1 MPGSVGAYPVGVDL
15 QLLGLMAIYSFV
27 TSVSPGPN
35 NTVLLTLSARFGQK
49 GALPH
54 LVGMVIG
61 LSVMVIAM
69 SAGLG
74 AFFTA
79 FPAVYQVMKYV
90 GFAYVLYMAWRIYRA
105 AVPQPGED
113 GGSPTTIWR
122 ATLFQWVNPKA
133 WIVIATFVTAYVPV
147 ELGVLSVLIALAM
160 FIGFTMPGAI
170 VWVFVGTLL
179 ARWLRTARSQKIF
192 TTVMALALVAS
203 MLPVLFL

>member
-35 NTVLLTLSARFGQK
+35 NTVLLTLSARFGHK

-105 AVPQPGED
+105 AVPEPGED

>member
-1 MPGSVGAYPVGVDL
+1 MGVEW

-35 NTVLLTLSARFGQK
+35 NTVLLTLSARFGHR

-54 LVGMVIG
+54 LGGMVLG
-61 LSVMVIAM
+61 LSAMVIAM

-74 AFFTA
+74 TFFATY
-79 FPAVYQVMKYV
+79 PAVYQVMKYV

-105 AVPQPGED
+105 SIPQPGVSE
-113 GGSPTTIWR
+113 GSPTTVWR

-147 ELGVLSVLIALAM
+147 ELGAPSILIALAM
-160 FIGFTMPGAI
+160 FLGFTMPGAV
-170 VWVFVGTLL
+170 VWVVVGALL
-179 ARWLRTARSQKIF
+179 ARWLRTPRAQKIF
-192 TTVMALALVAS
+192 TSVMAIALVAS
-203 MLPVLFL
+203 MVPVLFL

>member
-1 MPGSVGAYPVGVDL
+1 
-15 QLLGLMAIYSFV
+15 MAIYSFV
-27 TSVSPGPN
+27 TAVSPGPN
-35 NTVLLTLSARFGQK
+35 NTVLLTLSARFGHK

-79 FPAVYQVMKYV
+79 YPAVYEVMKYA

-105 AVPQPGED
+105 ALPQPGEEA
-113 GGSPTTIWR
+113 GPPTTIWR

-147 ELGVLSVLIALAM
+147 ELGAPSVLIAVAM

-170 VWVFVGTLL
+170 LWVVVGTLL
-179 ARWLRTARSQKIF
+179 SRWLRTPRSQKAF

-203 MLPVLFL
+203 MVPVLFL

>member
-1 MPGSVGAYPVGVDL
+1 
-15 QLLGLMAIYSFV
+15 MAVYSFV

-35 NTVLLTLSARFGQK
+35 NTVLLTLSARFGQR

-54 LVGMVIG
+54 LVGMVVG

-74 AFFTA
+74 AFFAAYPT
-79 FPAVYQVMKYV
+79 VYEVMKYV

-105 AVPQPGED
+105 AIPEAGSE
-113 GGSPTTIWR
+113 GGKPATVWG

-147 ELGVLSVLIALAM
+147 ELGAFSVLIAVAM

-170 VWVFVGTLL
+170 IWVFLGTLMS
-179 ARWLRTARSQKIF
+179 RWLRTERSQKVF

-203 MLPVLFL
+203 MMPVLFL

>member
-170 VWVFVGTLL
+170 VWVFVGSLL

>member
-79 FPAVYQVMKYV
+79 YPAVYQVMKYV

-170 VWVFVGTLL
+170 VWVFVGSLL
-179 ARWLRTARSQKIF
+179 ARWLRTVRSQKIF

>member
-54 LVGMVIG
+54 LIGMVIG

-79 FPAVYQVMKYV
+79 YPAVYQVMKYV

-170 VWVFVGTLL
+170 VWVFVGSLL
-179 ARWLRTARSQKIF
+179 ARWLRTVRSQKIF

>member
-54 LVGMVIG
+54 LIGMVIG

-79 FPAVYQVMKYV
+79 YPAVYQVMKYV

-192 TTVMALALVAS
+192 TAVMALALVAS

>member
-1 MPGSVGAYPVGVDL
+1 MDL

-27 TSVSPGPN
+27 TAVSPGPN
-35 NTVLLTLSARFGQK
+35 NTVLLTLSARFGHK

-54 LVGMVIG
+54 LVG
-61 LSVMVIAM
+61 MVIAM

-79 FPAVYQVMKYV
+79 YPAVYEVMKYA

-105 AVPQPGED
+105 ALPQPGEEA
-113 GGSPTTIWR
+113 GPPTTIWR

-147 ELGVLSVLIALAM
+147 ELGAPSVLVAVAM

-170 VWVFVGTLL
+170 LWVVVGTLL
-179 ARWLRTARSQKIF
+179 SRWLRTPRSQKVF

-203 MLPVLFL
+203 MVPVLFL

>member
-1 MPGSVGAYPVGVDL
+1 
-15 QLLGLMAIYSFV
+15 MAIYSFV

-35 NTVLLTLSARFGQK
+35 NTVLLTLSARFGHK

-79 FPAVYQVMKYV
+79 YPAVYEVMKYA

-105 AVPQPGED
+105 ALPQPGEK
-113 GGSPTTIWR
+113 GGAPTTIWR

-147 ELGVLSVLIALAM
+147 ELGAPSVLIALAM

-170 VWVFVGTLL
+170 LWVVVGTLL
-179 ARWLRTARSQKIF
+179 ARLLRTSRSQKVF
-192 TTVMALALVAS
+192 TAVMAVALVAS
-203 MLPVLFL
+203 MVPVLFL

>member
-79 FPAVYQVMKYV
+79 YPAVYQVMKYV

-170 VWVFVGTLL
+170 VWVFVGTIL

>member
-1 MPGSVGAYPVGVDL
+1 
-15 QLLGLMAIYSFV
+15 MAIYSFV
-27 TSVSPGPN
+27 MSVSPGPN
-35 NTVLLTLSARFGQK
+35 NTVLLTLSARFGHK

-79 FPAVYQVMKYV
+79 YPAVYEVMKYA
-90 GFAYVLYMAWRIYRA
+90 GFSYVLYMAWRIYRA
-105 AVPQPGED
+105 ALPQPAEE
-113 GGSPTTIWR
+113 GGAATTIWR

-133 WIVIATFVTAYVPV
+133 WIVIAAFVTAYVPV
-147 ELGVLSVLIALAM
+147 ELGAPSVLIALAM

-170 VWVFVGTLL
+170 LWVVVGTLL
-179 ARWLRTARSQKIF
+179 ARLLRTPRSQKVF
-192 TTVMALALVAS
+192 TAVMAVALVAS
-203 MLPVLFL
+203 MAPVLFL

>member
-1 MPGSVGAYPVGVDL
+1 VDL
-15 QLLGLMAIYSFV
+15 QLLGLMAVYSFV

-35 NTVLLTLSARFGQK
+35 NTILLTLSARFGQK

-54 LVGMVIG
+54 LLGMVVG

-74 AFFTA
+74 AFFAAYPT
-79 FPAVYQVMKYV
+79 VYEVMKYV

-105 AVPQPGED
+105 AVPQPGAQE
-113 GGSPTTIWR
+113 GKPTTIWR

-147 ELGVLSVLIALAM
+147 ELGLWSVLIALAT
-160 FIGFTMPGAI
+160 FIGFTMPGAV

-179 ARWLRTARSQKIF
+179 SRWLTTPRSQKVF
-192 TTVMALALVAS
+192 TTVMAVALVAS
-203 MLPVLFL
+203 MVPVLFL

>member
-1 MPGSVGAYPVGVDL
+1 
-15 QLLGLMAIYSFV
+15 MAIYSFV

-61 LSVMVIAM
+61 LSVMVIAT

-79 FPAVYQVMKYV
+79 YPAVYQVMKYV

-147 ELGVLSVLIALAM
+147 ERGVLSGLIALAM

>member
-1 MPGSVGAYPVGVDL
+1 MGVDF

-35 NTVLLTLSARFGQK
+35 NTILLTLSARFGHR

-54 LVGMVIG
+54 LFGMVVG

-74 AFFTA
+74 AFFA
-79 FPAVYQVMKYV
+79 AYPAIYEVLKYV
-90 GFAYVLYMAWRIYRA
+90 GFAYVLYLAWRIYRA
-105 AVPQPGED
+105 SVPQPGD
-113 GGSPTTIWR
+113 RQGKPTTVWR

-133 WIVIATFVTAYVPV
+133 WIVIATFVTAYVPI
-147 ELGVLSVLIALAM
+147 ELGAASILIALAM

-179 ARWLRTARSQKIF
+179 AKWLTTPRSQKVF
-192 TTVMALALVAS
+192 TTVMAVALVAS
-203 MLPVLFL
+203 MVPVLFI

>member
-35 NTVLLTLSARFGQK
+35 NTVLLALSARFGHK

-79 FPAVYQVMKYV
+79 YPAVYEVMKYA

-105 AVPQPGED
+105 ALPQPGEE
-113 GGSPTTIWR
+113 GGTPTTIWR

-133 WIVIATFVTAYVPV
+133 WIVIAAFVTAYVPV
-147 ELGVLSVLIALAM
+147 ELGAASVLIALAM
-160 FIGFTMPGAI
+160 FIGFTMPGATL
-170 VWVFVGTLL
+170 WVVVGTLL
-179 ARWLRTARSQKIF
+179 ARLLRTQRSQKVF
-192 TTVMALALVAS
+192 TAVMAVALVAS
-203 MLPVLFL
+203 MVPVLFL